1 MPSSLRAKRI
11 LVTILIWLAVTLF
24 FSASV
29 MARYI
34 GTHKSL
40 LHVLYSTALHYGLWA
55 LLSPV
60 LVHLCAL
67 FPLFASNGPVR
78 TRLRAV
84 IVLLLVALVLSPLV
98 ALAYLAITFSTFFPY
113 RHVVPTLFDLL
124 RSDLWNASN
133 QDFMTCVVLL
143 VAIQAWQV
151 WRDLEKEQ
159 GRAADLERRLAVARL
174 DALRM
179 QLHPH
184 FLFNT
189 LHAVAGLIGQ
199 DPPTARRMVVA
210 LGDLLRRTLDEPSAP
225 VRGLAREL
233 EIIDLYMGI
242 QRMRLGERLSLDYE
256 VDPAAATA
264 GVPHLL
270 LQPLFENAVRHGA
283 ARLAGPC
290 AIVFRADRKG
300 ERVHLSLENDAPR
313 KGSESEAFS
322 PARRGVGLPNTL
334 GRLQLQYGDAFTFEY
349 TERPEGGVRIDLAL
363 PYHPCREEESR
374 DVIAPAV
381 AGVAD

>member
-1 MPSSLRAKRI
+1 MPLPSRAKPV
-11 LVTILIWLAVTLF
+11 LVAVLIWMAVTVF
-24 FSASV
+24 FTLSV

-34 GTHKSL
+34 GMNKSL
-40 LHVLYSTALHYGLWA
+40 AYMLYSTALHYGLWV
-55 LLSPV
+55 LLAPLLVRICARAPLFQPGQSARGRVRSVAV
-60 LVHLCAL
+60 LV
-67 FPLFASNGPVR
+67 
-78 TRLRAV
+78 
-84 IVLLLVALVLSPLV
+84 LVALVLSPLV
-98 ALAYLAITFSTFFPY
+98 ALAYLTIAYSTYFPY
-113 RHVVPTLFDLL
+113 RQFVPTLADFM
-124 RSDLWNASN
+124 RTDLWSASN
-133 QDFMTCVVLL
+133 QDFMTCIVLL
-143 VAIQAWQV
+143 VAIQAWRV
-151 WRDLEKEQ
+151 WRDLESEQ

-189 LHAVAGLIGQ
+189 LHAVVGLIGE

-210 LGDLLRRTLDEPSAP
+210 LGELLRRTLDEPSAP

-233 EIIDLYMGI
+233 ELIDLYMGI
-242 QRMRLGERLSLDYE
+242 QRMRLGERLSLDYD

-300 ERVHLSLENDAPR
+300 DRVHLTLENDAPP
-313 KGSESEAFS
+313 KNGHSQAFAA
-322 PARRGVGLPNTL
+322 ARTGVGLPNTL
-334 GRLQLQYGDAFTFEY
+334 GRLQLQYGDDFTFDY
-349 TERPEGGVRIDLAL
+349 AERPEGGVKIDLAL
-363 PYHPCREEESR
+363 PYHHCREEAR
-374 DVIAPAV
+374 DAIAPAV
-381 AGVAD
+381 AGAAD